1 MRVNL
6 NVAQI
11 VFCTR
16 DYDRVLR
23 ESQTALEL
31 HPDHWA
37 PHALVAHVYLKR
49 GAYAWYAPDG
59 ASYEVSIDL
68 REQMAN
74 SSSQLKNDVK
84 VGRASRLK
92 AK

>member
-1 MRVNL
+1 VTAHHWYAMALAWHGRLREAITEIEKARHLDPLSMRANL
-6 NVAQI
+6 TVAQI

-31 HPDHWA
+31 QPDNWA

-49 GAYAWYAPDG
+49 GVYA
-59 ASYEVSIDL
+59 
-68 REQMAN
+68 
-74 SSSQLKNDVK
+74 
-84 VGRASRLK
+84 
-92 AK
+92 

>member
-23 ESQTALEL
+23 ESETALEL
-31 HPDHWA
+31 HPDDWA
-37 PHALVAHVYLKR
+37 PT
-49 GAYAWYAPDG
+49 
-59 ASYEVSIDL
+59 
-68 REQMAN
+68 
-74 SSSQLKNDVK
+74 
-84 VGRASRLK
+84 RLLPTFT
-92 AK
+92 